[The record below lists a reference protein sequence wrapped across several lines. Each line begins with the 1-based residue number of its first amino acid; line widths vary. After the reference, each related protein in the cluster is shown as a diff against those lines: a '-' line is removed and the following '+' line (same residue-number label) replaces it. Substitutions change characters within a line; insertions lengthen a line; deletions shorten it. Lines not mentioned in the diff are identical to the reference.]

1 MGPNAHSIG
10 AHRLGRSLLR
20 FVALV
25 ALMLA
30 SSPNAAWQYQSPAL
44 EPQGRFRICPATSK
58 DQSDFSGLRVKSRE
72 MLFHP
77 ASRSAKQLAAQS
89 GAESQAVPKTFL
101 DMTPAELSK
110 AVPELKHLKSP
121 TSKDSLPLILERVG
135 ATVADFFENFSNT
148 TCTEHIISAVDTP
161 LKSVAHHYDLKS
173 NYVALAERGSD
184 KTLLRESRTDSK
196 GEPIQPRGA
205 IVTTGFVALLA
216 HFHPAYQS
224 DSQFRYLGRELVKG
238 QSSCVIAFAQRPG
251 VARKVG
257 RVTFDGKAGIVL
269 AQGVAWVD
277 PVTFRILRLR
287 TDIEQPDL
295 HVGLQNETTEVEYSE
310 VTFKEGGKTL
320 WLPREVTVRGQLNKY
335 RFLNHHAYSDYRLFV
350 VSTEEKPKNP

>member
-1 MGPNAHSIG
+1 
-10 AHRLGRSLLR
+10 
-20 FVALV
+20 
-25 ALMLA
+25 MLA
-30 SSPNAAWQYQSPAL
+30 TNPGAAWQYLSPAI
-44 EPQGRFRICPATSK
+44 EPHGCVGVFTATGQ
-58 DQSDFSGLRVKSRE
+58 DQSDFTDRRVKSHE
-72 MLFHP
+72 VLFHP
-77 ASRSAKQLAAQS
+77 APRSPQQLAGQS
-89 GAESQAVPKTFL
+89 GPESQGFLKTFL

-110 AVPELKHLKSP
+110 AVPELKHLKPAKSQD
-121 TSKDSLPLILERVG
+121 TLPLILERVG
-135 ATVADFFENFSNT
+135 ATVSDFFDNFSNA
-148 TCTEHIISAVDTP
+148 TCTEHVVSSVDTP
-161 LKSVAHHYDLKS
+161 LKSVAHHYDVKF
-173 NYVALAERGSD
+173 NYVALVERGSD

-216 HFHPAYQS
+216 HFHPTYQR
-224 DSQFRYLGRELVKG
+224 DSRFRYLGREVVKG
-238 QSSCVIAFAQRPG
+238 QSSCVVAFVQRPG

-269 AQGVAWVD
+269 AQGVAWID
-277 PVTFRILRLR
+277 PVNFRILRLR

-350 VSTEEKPKNP
+350 VKTEEKH